1 MFHAL
6 PSACEQ
12 MRSRVWH
19 SGAQGRGGEVLVR
32 SSLTSLKC
40 IWRSLKKIESS
51 ETSFVQC
58 FWQLEQRAS
67 AVIKEVEQRKC
78 KSTCE
83 TGEIGKP
90 VVEDGG

>member
-1 MFHAL
+1 MAL
-6 PSACEQ
+6 
-12 MRSRVWH
+12 RSTRKR
-19 SGAQGRGGEVLVR
+19 RGGFGTELINIPQVHLEE
-32 SSLTSLKC
+32 SE
-40 IWRSLKKIESS
+40 KIESS

-58 FWQLEQRAS
+58 FWQLEQTAS